1 MSTFRIL
8 SSSVLALFL
17 VSTVAILSPS
27 FVTTRTAPFSLSWLI
42 ANADED
48 EEEEDEDEDEDDDDD
63 DDDEDEDEEEYQE
76 TTSKP
81 KKIKVIQQ
89 VVEYKPVT
97 ETVIVT
103 EEAYAKDSDGDLLVD
118 ALDPD
123 PLIAQ
128 SEYFTDID
136 DDGVPNAIDRYH
148 DEDDF
153 AYYEMETDAD
163 NNGILDSYEA
173 E

>member
-1 MSTFRIL
+1 MSMFRIL
-8 SSSVLALFL
+8 SSSVLVLFL
-17 VSTVAILSPS
+17 VGSVAILSPS
-27 FVTTRTAPFSLSWLI
+27 FVTTRTSPFSLSWLT
-42 ANADED
+42 ANADRDEDED
-48 EEEEDEDEDEDDDDD
+48 EEEEDEDEDE
-63 DDDEDEDEEEYQE
+63 DDEDEDEEEYQE

-97 ETVIVT
+97 ETVVVT

-163 NNGILDSYEA
+163 NNGILDSYES

>member
-1 MSTFRIL
+1 MSMFRIL
-8 SSSVLALFL
+8 SSSILTLFL
-17 VSTVAILSPS
+17 VSSVAILSPS
-27 FVTTRTAPFSLSWLI
+27 FVTTRTTLFSLSWLT
-42 ANADED
+42 ANADEDED
-48 EEEEDEDEDEDDDDD
+48 EEEEDEDE
-63 DDDEDEDEEEYQE
+63 DDEDEDEEEYQE

-97 ETVIVT
+97 ETVVVT

-163 NNGILDSYEA
+163 NNGILDSYES

>member
-1 MSTFRIL
+1 MFRIL
-8 SSSVLALFL
+8 SSSVLVLFL
-17 VSTVAILSPS
+17 VGSVAILSPS
-27 FVTTRTAPFSLSWLI
+27 FVTTRTTLFSLSWLT
-42 ANADED
+42 ANADRDEDED
-48 EEEEDEDEDEDDDDD
+48 EEEEEEDE
-63 DDDEDEDEEEYQE
+63 DDEDEDEEEYQE

-89 VVEYKPVT
+89 VIEYKPVT
-97 ETVIVT
+97 ETVVVT

-153 AYYEMETDAD
+153 AYYEMETDTD
-163 NNGILDSYEA
+163 NNGILDSYES

>member
-1 MSTFRIL
+1 MFRIL
-8 SSSVLALFL
+8 SSSVLVLFL
-17 VSTVAILSPS
+17 VSSVAILSPS
-27 FVTTRTAPFSLSWLI
+27 FVTTRTTLFSLSWLT
-42 ANADED
+42 ANADRDEDED
-48 EEEEDEDEDEDDDDD
+48 EEEEEEDE
-63 DDDEDEDEEEYQE
+63 DDEDEDEEEYQE

-89 VVEYKPVT
+89 VIEYKPVT
-97 ETVIVT
+97 ETVVVT

-153 AYYEMETDAD
+153 AYYEMETDTD
-163 NNGILDSYEA
+163 NNGILDSYES